1 MSLALEP
8 PSATDTRPF
17 RTGCRP
23 YAEPVL
29 GVGPGAGPGAVPIPE
44 PVAYAYH
51 S

>member
-8 PSATDTRPF
+8 PTATDTRPF
-17 RTGCRP
+17 RTGCHP

-29 GVGPGAGPGAVPIPE
+29 GVGPGAVPIPE
-44 PVAYAYH
+44 LVAYAYH